1 MARKLGTERTRRA
14 LLRSGALALAG
25 GIAGC
30 TESST
35 NAGNP
40 QSTSTETTPQST
52 STDSSGRSFP
62 YLHSASGTTAYGIAL
77 DDKPVFGQDDALVD
91 MYYWSE
97 LNCKYCSEFV
107 KRIFPQILENE
118 VANGTLRVVALELP
132 YKTENSWPAA
142 ILTTCVW
149 KQVADTDPNKYW
161 EWYQTMYEKQ
171 KEPGSG
177 WADQENLL
185 NITENVGID
194 PSPVKSCIDSQGD
207 QIKQKIE
214 EEIPSQSKIPGT
226 PGFILFNRDSEKSSK
241 VVGTQPYETYAAKI
255 KEVQGN

>member
-1 MARKLGTERTRRA
+1 MDQKLGSRTRRA

-25 GIAGC
+25 GMAGC
-30 TESST
+30 TEGPT
-35 NAGNP
+35 NANNQP
-40 QSTSTETTPQST
+40 STSTETTTPQPT

-62 YLHSASGTTAYGIAL
+62 YLHTASGTTAYGIAL
-77 DDKPVFGQDDALVD
+77 DGKPVFGKEDAPVD

-97 LNCKYCSEFV
+97 LNCEYCSEFV
-107 KRIFPQILENE
+107 KKIFPQILKNE

-149 KQVADTDPNKYW
+149 KQVSDTNPNKFW
-161 EWYQTMYEKQ
+161 EWYRTMYEKQ
-171 KEPGSG
+171 KKPGSG

-185 NITENVGID
+185 QITENVGID
-194 PSPVKSCIDSQGD
+194 PAPVKSCVDSQGD

-214 EEIPSQSKIPGT
+214 EEIPSKSKIPAT
-226 PGFILFNRDSEKSSK
+226 PGFILFNRESEQSSK
-241 VVGTQPYETYAAKI
+241 IIGTQPYETFKAKI
-255 KEVQGN
+255 SGMQG